1 MITDTFW
8 IINSDQSDNQLIV
21 EMLKRWKMNVSN
33 VYIYTRSKMNNQSK
47 LNEKYI
53 SDCVRNKMYHEMKIT
68 IN

>member
-33 VYIYTRSKMNNQSK
+33 VYIY
-47 LNEKYI
+47 I
-53 SDCVRNKMYHEMKIT
+53 HEAK
-68 IN
+68 